1 MDSNQ
6 TTTTGVAAGPPPQK
20 PQNQSSNQ
28 GRGSG
33 SRGQGRDRGQGRGHG
48 SRGQGRGSQQQ
59 GRGEG
64 PVGIAPTTGIPY
76 GHVPAYLPGSS
87 SLVEELDKRIL
98 MVLRDG
104 RHLIGVSSIG
114 WEWPSD
120 LSIYC
125 NLMNRS
131 SISRFCD
138 RLISSATWF

>member
-48 SRGQGRGSQQQ
+48 SRGQGRGNQQQ

-87 SLVEELDKRIL
+87 SLVEEDNGSEIATPPVSP
-98 MVLRDG
+98 ME
-104 RHLIGVSSIG
+104 IGP
-114 WEWPSD
+114 ESD
-120 LSIYC
+120 FSDVVDFKDEDINKFIC
-125 NLMNRS
+125 E
-131 SISRFCD
+131 D
-138 RLISSATWF
+138 AAPDA